1 MNKNELV
8 AAVAEHA
15 GMTKVDATKAVD
27 AFCDAVTEAL
37 SSGDEVRL
45 VGFGTFAVADRKAT
59 EGRNPRTGAAIS
71 IAASKLPKFK
81 PGKQLKDACN
91 LDAAAGGSMLPASL
105 CLCRLIFETAVEH
118 QGRLAQLVERF
129 VYTEDVGSS
138 SLSSPTMSFSRT
150 VEWV

>member
-8 AAVAEHA
+8 AAVAEAA
-15 GMTKVDATKAVD
+15 GMTKTDATKAVD
-27 AFCDAVTEAL
+27 AFCEAVTDAL

-59 EGRNPRTGAAIS
+59 EGRNPRTGAVIK

-91 LDAAAGGSMLPASL
+91 TVGVKKKKAA
-105 CLCRLIFETAVEH
+105 
-118 QGRLAQLVERF
+118 
-129 VYTEDVGSS
+129 
-138 SLSSPTMSFSRT
+138 
-150 VEWV
+150 